1 MAPGRAEV
9 EPVLVVTRSAVG
21 VRAVTTVAV
30 GKLPLLLAGFESGVA
45 DVLLAV
51 LVTLAPVVGAKKLI
65 VLATVAALAKVATGG
80 NVTIPVV
87 AL

>member
-1 MAPGRAEV
+1 M
-9 EPVLVVTRSAVG
+9 G

-30 GKLPLLLAGFESGVA
+30 GKLPLLLAGLASGVA

-51 LVTLAPVVGAKKLI
+51 LLTLAPVFGAMKLT
-65 VLATVAALAKVATGG
+65 VLATVAALAKLATGG

>member
-1 MAPGRAEV
+1 MALFATGGWLSGLGAGV
-9 EPVLVVTRSAVG
+9 GVG
-21 VRAVTTVAV
+21 VRVVVTLAP
-30 GKLPLLLAGFESGVA
+30 GALPLLLAGLESGVA